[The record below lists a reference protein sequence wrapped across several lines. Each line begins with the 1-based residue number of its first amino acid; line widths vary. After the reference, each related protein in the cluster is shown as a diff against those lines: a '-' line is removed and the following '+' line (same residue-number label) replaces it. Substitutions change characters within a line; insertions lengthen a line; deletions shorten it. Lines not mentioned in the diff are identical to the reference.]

1 MTCRS
6 LMPALTLCLVLGAA
20 AAPTL
25 PEPLSL
31 EQALTLADSH
41 PRTQSSTAVAARLPR
56 RHPFYLDC
64 HTLAFG
70 VIDPARGRPL
80 APLIEPE
87 PAQRL
92 EIMERFFDVLL
103 ADLAYSSASEA
114 MAVAYVQLDRARARG
129 ELGQTSPLR
138 VSELDAVYEDM
149 LQERTVGEL
158 GQQWTRALLAQALG
172 RPETLPR
179 DLVTPIL
186 PPQPEAPPP
195 LDTLAAAAVGGPA
208 AGARLRPA
216 DPDDTAADQQLERLE
231 LRQQRAEIRLRLLA
245 LAAAERKLRS
255 EAAYRD
261 LKLDESRT
269 LYEQEVSADLGY
281 AMSRQT
287 MTRMQEARV
296 GYCRALAWAELNALT
311 GRPVWPAAGST
322 P

>member
-1 MTCRS
+1 MTRRS
-6 LMPALTLCLVLGAA
+6 PVPALTLFLVLGTAA
-20 AAPTL
+20 GAPPL
-25 PEPLSL
+25 PEPLSM
-31 EQALTLADSH
+31 EQALALADSH
-41 PRTQSSTAVAARLPR
+41 PRVQASAAVAARLPR
-56 RHPFYLDC
+56 RHPLYLDC

-80 APLIEPE
+80 APLIEPI

-92 EIMERFFDVLL
+92 EIMERIFDVLL
-103 ADLAYSSASEA
+103 ADLSFSSASEA

-149 LQERTVGEL
+149 LHERTAGEL
-158 GQQWTRALLAQALG
+158 GQHWTRALLAQALD

-179 DLVTPIL
+179 DLVKPML
-186 PPQPEAPPP
+186 PPQPEAPLP
-195 LDTLAAAAVGGPA
+195 LAALVAAAVGEPA
-208 AGARLRPA
+208 AGAGLSA
-216 DPDDTAADQQLERLE
+216 DSAAADQQLARLE
-231 LRQQRAEIRLRLLA
+231 LRQQVVEVRLRLLA
-245 LAAAERKLRS
+245 LAAAARKLRS
-255 EAAYRD
+255 ESAYRD

-281 AMSRQT
+281 AMSQQT

>member
-1 MTCRS
+1 MTRRS
-6 LMPALTLCLVLGAA
+6 LVPALILCLVPAA
-20 AAPTL
+20 AAGAPTL

-31 EQALTLADSH
+31 EQALALADSH
-41 PRTQSSTAVAARLPR
+41 PRAQSSTAVAARLPR

-138 VSELDAVYEDM
+138 VSELDAVYEDI

-208 AGARLRPA
+208 VGARLSPA
-216 DPDDTAADQQLERLE
+216 ATAADQQLERLE
-231 LRQQRAEIRLRLLA
+231 LRQQLAELRLRLLA
-245 LAAAERKLRS
+245 LAAVERKLRS

-281 AMSRQT
+281 AMSQQT

>member
-1 MTCRS
+1 MTRRS
-6 LMPALTLCLVLGAA
+6 LMPALILCLVLGTAA
-20 AAPTL
+20 GAPPL

-31 EQALTLADSH
+31 EQALALADSH
-41 PRTQSSTAVAARLPR
+41 PRTQASPSVAARLPR
-56 RHPFYLDC
+56 RHPLYLDC
-64 HTLAFG
+64 HALAFG
-70 VIDPARGRPL
+70 VVDPARGRPP
-80 APLIEPE
+80 APLIEPV

-114 MAVAYVQLDRARARG
+114 MAVAYVQLDRARARE

-138 VSELDAVYEDM
+138 VSELDAVYEDI

-179 DLVTPIL
+179 DLVTPML
-186 PPQPEAPPP
+186 PPQPAAPPP
-195 LDTLAAAAVGGPA
+195 LDTLAAAAVGEPA
-208 AGARLRPA
+208 AGARLSA
-216 DPDDTAADQQLERLE
+216 ADTAADQQLERLE
-231 LRQQRAEIRLRLLA
+231 LHHQLAEIRLRLLA

>member
-1 MTCRS
+1 MTRRS
-6 LMPALTLCLVLGAA
+6 LMPALTLCLALGTAA
-20 AAPTL
+20 GAPPL

-31 EQALTLADSH
+31 EQALALADSH
-41 PRTQSSTAVAARLPR
+41 PRTQASPSVAARLPR
-56 RHPFYLDC
+56 RHPLYLDC
-64 HTLAFG
+64 HALAFG
-70 VIDPARGRPL
+70 VVDPARGRPP
-80 APLIEPE
+80 APLIEPV

-114 MAVAYVQLDRARARG
+114 MAVAYVQLDRARARE

-138 VSELDAVYEDM
+138 VSELDAVYEDI

-179 DLVTPIL
+179 DLVTPML
-186 PPQPEAPPP
+186 PPQPAAPPP
-195 LDTLAAAAVGGPA
+195 LDTLAAAAVGEPA
-208 AGARLRPA
+208 A
-216 DPDDTAADQQLERLE
+216 DTAADQQLERLE
-231 LRQQRAEIRLRLLA
+231 LHHQLAEIRLRLLA